1 MISTTKVAEDS
12 HVSRRGRGISI
23 PSFILRAGHPERRGC
38 FAKHYP
44 PPLGSGLRRQ
54 LGSGMPLGWVKLPLG
69 SGMTCKLSIGSALF
83 GSTAYIGSAH

>member
-1 MISTTKVAEDS
+1 MSQEEGVELVSLLLFLALDTLNVEDA
-12 HVSRRGRGISI
+12 
-23 PSFILRAGHPERRGC
+23 LRSMY
-38 FAKHYP
+38 YP

-69 SGMTCKLSIGSALF
+69 SGMTWNKLSLGSALF